1 MMVTGRKAKVLYGAV
16 AAAGLALGALP
27 LRAEAADPAGYIGAG
42 LGMVNI
48 PAADNPPVEG
58 TDTSLVAGS
67 IYGGARLNE
76 VIAIEVGYM
85 KSGKGDIKIQ
95 NVSTGIDYDVDAFY
109 GAVVARIPTDGALT
123 PFAKLGMHR
132 YEIGIVAMS
141 EGVRR
146 SGSID
151 GTELLLGG
159 GVDWALD
166 ESWSLRA
173 EYMHLPYSVHL
184 PAGIN
189 YDGKVHAFLVGVH
202 RSF

>member
-1 MMVTGRKAKVLYGAV
+1 MMVSGRKAKVLYGAV

-67 IYGGARLNE
+67 IYGGVRLNE

-85 KSGKGDIKIQ
+85 KSAKGDIKIE
-95 NVSTGIDYDVDAFY
+95 NVSVAGLNYDVDAFY

-132 YEIGIVAMS
+132 YEIGIAAMS
-141 EGVRR
+141 GEVRN
-146 SGSID
+146 ID

-184 PAGIN
+184 PRFN
-189 YDGKVHAFLVGVH
+189 YDGKVHTFLVGVH